1 MFSSEEKMVRV
12 DVFLPIEYTE
22 SDLRAALE
30 KKLPVPLP
38 EGEIKLLRLAVEG
51 DAEHGLCYKASLGLS
66 FEEYTEAKLQRRGK
80 YALPV
85 PDLTWHLP
93 QKKGGVRP
101 VVVGSGPCGLF
112 AALAL
117 AEAGLAPI
125 LLERGE
131 PMEKRKVTV
140 DAFMRGGELHEE
152 SNIQFGEGGAG
163 TFSDG
168 KLKPGAMDARKFKI
182 LSEFVAAGAPERIL
196 YDAAPHVGTDI
207 LREVILK
214 IRKKAES
221 LGATVIFGA
230 KLCGFVRKNGKVT
243 AVNYEKDG
251 AQNELATD
259 TVVLATGH
267 SAVDVYEL
275 LKAEGVP
282 MEARGFG
289 LGVRIEHP
297 RRLIDR
303 LRYGENPPKSLGAAS
318 YHLVEHMENGRSAY
332 SFCMCP
338 GGTVVAATP
347 TRGSVVTNGMSFHA
361 RDGENSNAAL
371 LVSVTPRD
379 FGSDDPLAGLAFQRK
394 YERLAYG
401 IGGDY
406 RAPVQLLGDFSK
418 GRESRDFG
426 EVRPT
431 YARGTVFSDLRECL
445 PEFVYETLRV
455 AIPRFDA
462 FLNGFYLHD
471 AVLCG
476 VETRSTAP
484 VRILRD
490 EKGMALTWEGLY
502 PCGEGAGYAGGIL
515 SSAADGLLAA
525 QRIMASR

>member
-1 MFSSEEKMVRV
+1 MVRI
-12 DVFLPIEYTE
+12 DVSLPIPYTE
-22 SDLRAALE
+22 EDLLAALAA
-30 KKLPVPLP
+30 KLPVPLP
-38 EGEIKLLRLAVEG
+38 DIKPKLLRLAVEG
-51 DAEHGLCYKASLGLS
+51 DAKSLHYKASFGLS
-66 FEEYTEAKLQRRGK
+66 FDEYTEAKLLRRGK

-85 PDLTWHLP
+85 PDLSYEIP
-93 QKKGGVRP
+93 KAKRQMRP

-117 AEAGLAPI
+117 AEAGLTPI

-131 PMEKRKVTV
+131 PMEKRKKAV
-140 DAFMRGGELHEE
+140 DAFLSGGELNEE

-196 YDAAPHVGTDI
+196 YDTAPHVGTDI

-221 LGATVIFGA
+221 LGATVLFGA
-230 KLCGFVRKNGKVT
+230 KLCGFVRKDDKVV
-243 AVNYEKDG
+243 AVRYEKDG
-251 AQNELATD
+251 IKELATD
-259 TVVLATGH
+259 AVVLATGH
-267 SAVDVYEL
+267 SAVDVFEL

-297 RRLIDR
+297 RALIDR
-303 LRYGENPPKSLGAAS
+303 ICYGDAQIGAAS
-318 YHLVEHMENGRSAY
+318 YHLVEHLENGRSAY

-347 TRGSVVTNGMSFHA
+347 TRGSVVTNGMSLHA

-394 YERLAYG
+394 YERLAYS
-401 IGGDY
+401 GDY
-406 RAPVQLLGDFSK
+406 RAPVQLLGDFIEGK
-418 GRESRDFG
+418 ESYSFG
-426 EVRPT
+426 EVKPT
-431 YARGTVFSDLRECL
+431 YGRGTVFADLRECL
-445 PEFVYETLRV
+445 PDFVSETLRT
-455 AIPRFDA
+455 AIPRFDT

-476 VETRSTAP
+476 VETRSTSP
-484 VRILRD
+484 VRILRGED
-490 EKGMALTWEGLY
+490 GMVLTMKGLY

-515 SSAADGLLAA
+515 SSAVDGLRAA
-525 QRIMASR
+525 ERIVGEERQGDF